1 MPNVPANAQAV
12 NRAAT
17 SRLSCGFAVSDDDR
31 FCDTVQVVEDHG
43 IVGGSGEP
51 DESRAALLADA
62 ADRAGRYLRRLAD
75 RAVAPSPEAVLALD
89 ELDFPLPEAG
99 LDPSRVLAVLD
110 DVGSP
115 ATVASAGP
123 RYFGFVTGGALPIA
137 VAASWLLTAWDQN
150 AALSVMSPVATRL
163 DAVAIRWVGRL
174 LGLPAEASG
183 GFVTGATMANA
194 ACLAAARDAVLTR
207 AGWDAA
213 ALGLV
218 GAPPVQVVVGD
229 EVHAA
234 VLKALGLIGLGRGR
248 AVRLR
253 TDDQG
258 RIAPDELPDLDTP
271 AIVCLQAG
279 NVNTGASDPF
289 APLIDWAHS
298 QGAWAHVDGAF
309 GLWAAACPELAGEV
323 AGAAAA
329 DSWATDAHKWLNTT
343 YDSGIA
349 LVRDGAALRAAMRA
363 EASYL
368 PLGAAR
374 DPMMCTPQSSQRAR
388 GAEVWA
394 VLAALGRDG
403 VSRLVASHVALARR
417 FASGLAA
424 GGLDVLNE
432 VRLNQVVAACAG
444 SGATDQMIA
453 ALQREGTCWC
463 GPTTWRGRRGMRI
476 SISNWATTEADV
488 DRSVAAVLAAARQS
502 GIRR

>member
-1 MPNVPANAQAV
+1 M
-12 NRAAT
+12 T
-17 SRLSCGFAVSDDDR
+17 SR
-31 FCDTVQVVEDHG
+31 
-43 IVGGSGEP
+43 SGAP
-51 DESRAALLADA
+51 GESGADLLAA
-62 ADRAGRYLRRLAD
+62 AAGRAGRYLQRLAD
-75 RAVAPSPEAVLALD
+75 RAVAPSPEAVLALG

-99 LDPSRVLAVLD
+99 LEPSRVLAFLD

-137 VAASWLLTAWDQN
+137 VAASWLLAAWDQN
-150 AALSVMSPVATRL
+150 AALSVMSPVAARL
-163 DAVAIRWVGRL
+163 DLTAIRWVCQL
-174 LGLPAEASG
+174 LGLPAETSG
-183 GFVTGATMANA
+183 GFVSGATMANA

-248 AVRLR
+248 AVRLPA
-253 TDDQG
+253 DDQG
-258 RIAPDELPDLDTP
+258 RIVPEGLPRLAAP

-279 NVNTGASDPF
+279 NVNSGASDPF
-289 APLIDWAHS
+289 PPLIEWAHS
-298 QGAWAHVDGAF
+298 HGAWVHVDGAF
-309 GLWAAACPELAGEV
+309 GLWAAACPGLAGEV

-343 YDSGIA
+343 YDCGIA
-349 LVRDGAALRAAMRA
+349 LVRDAEALRAAMRT
-363 EASYL
+363 EAAYL
-368 PLGAAR
+368 PATAAR
-374 DPMMCTPQSSQRAR
+374 DPMMFTPQSSQRAR

-403 VSRLVASHVALARR
+403 ISRLVAGHVALARR

-424 GGLDVLNE
+424 GGLHVLNE
-432 VRLNQVVAACAG
+432 VRLNQVVAACGDAD
-444 SGATDQMIA
+444 ATDRMIN

-463 GPTTWRGRRGMRI
+463 GPTTWRGRRAMRI
-476 SISNWATTEADV
+476 SISNWATTETDV
-488 DRSVAAVLAAARQS
+488 DRGVAAILAAAQHAS
-502 GIRR
+502 IPS

>member
-1 MPNVPANAQAV
+1 MSVPGRGAGVALPRPSPV
-12 NRAAT
+12 IR
-17 SRLSCGFAVSDDDR
+17 
-31 FCDTVQVVEDHG
+31 DTVQDVEKHG
-43 IVGGSGEP
+43 TTGGFGDLDQP
-51 DESRAALLADA
+51 RADLLADA
-62 ADRAGRYLRRLAD
+62 ADRAGRYLERLAD

-99 LDPSRVLAVLD
+99 LEPSRVLAALD
-110 DVGSP
+110 DLGSP

-123 RYFGFVTGGALPIA
+123 RYLGFVTGGALPIA

-163 DAVAIRWVGRL
+163 DSVAIGWVCRL

-194 ACLAAARDAVLTR
+194 ACLAAGRDAVLTQ

-253 TDDQG
+253 TDDHG
-258 RIAPDELPDLDTP
+258 RIFPGGLPELDAP

-279 NVNTGASDPF
+279 NVNSGASDPF
-289 APLIDWAHS
+289 PLLIDWAHA
-298 QGAWAHVDGAF
+298 QGAWVHVDGAF

-343 YDSGIA
+343 YDCGIA
-349 LVRDGAALRAAMRA
+349 LVRDGEALRAAMRA
-363 EASYL
+363 DASYL
-368 PLGAAR
+368 PLGVAR
-374 DPMMCTPQSSQRAR
+374 DPMQFTPSSSQRAR

-403 VSRLVASHVALARR
+403 VSRLVASQVALARR
-417 FASGLAA
+417 FASSLSA

-432 VRLNQVVAACAG
+432 VRLNQVVAACDDTR
-444 SGATDQMIA
+444 ATEEMIA

-463 GPTTWRGRRGMRI
+463 GPTTWRGRRAMRI
-476 SISNWATTEADV
+476 SISNWATTQADV
-488 DRSVAAVLAAARQS
+488 DRSVTAVLTAAQQAS
-502 GIRR
+502 AHH

>member
-1 MPNVPANAQAV
+1 MHA
-12 NRAAT
+12 
-17 SRLSCGFAVSDDDR
+17 
-31 FCDTVQVVEDHG
+31 
-43 IVGGSGEP
+43 GSGEL
-51 DESRAALLADA
+51 DESRDALLADA
-62 ADRAGRYLRRLAD
+62 ADRARRYLRLVAD
-75 RAVAPSPEAVLALD
+75 RAVAPSPAAVLALD
-89 ELDFPLPEAG
+89 EMDFPLPVAG
-99 LDPSRVLAVLD
+99 LEPSRVLAMLD
-110 DVGSP
+110 DAGSP

-123 RYFGFVTGGALPIA
+123 RYFGFVVGGALPAA
-137 VAASWLLTAWDQN
+137 VAASWLLAAWDQN
-150 AALSVMSPVATRL
+150 TALSVMSPVAARL
-163 DAVAIRWVGRL
+163 DSVAIRWVCQL

-183 GFVTGATMANA
+183 AFVTGATMANA
-194 ACLAAARDAVLTR
+194 ACLAAGRDAVLTR
-207 AGWDAA
+207 AGWDAGD
-213 ALGLV
+213 LGLV

-258 RIAPDELPDLDTP
+258 RILPDELPDLRTP

-279 NVNTGASDPF
+279 NVNSGASDPF

-298 QGAWAHVDGAF
+298 QGAWVHVDGAF
-309 GLWAAACPELAGEV
+309 GLWAAACPELASEV

-343 YDSGIA
+343 YDCGIA
-349 LVRDGAALRAAMRA
+349 LVRDAEALRAAMRA
-363 EASYL
+363 DASYL
-368 PLGAAR
+368 PLGTAR
-374 DPMMCTPQSSQRAR
+374 DPMQFTPESSQRAR

-403 VSRLVASHVALARR
+403 VSRLVGGHVVLARR

-424 GGLDVLNE
+424 GGLKVLNE
-432 VRLNQVVAACAG
+432 VRLNQVVAACDGAA
-444 SGATDQMIA
+444 ATDEMIA

-463 GPTTWRGRRGMRI
+463 GPTTWRGRRAMRI

-488 DRSVAAVLAAARQS
+488 DRSVAAVLAAAGRC
-502 GIRR
+502 GGHR